1 MVYSLFFPIPL
12 FYFSCL
18 FLLYLF
24 SSLTLKCSAA
34 PILIPGDGVAAAPPP
49 RLLHAAT
56 LWGGGGGR
64 VAPLLALTTG
74 IFKYDRSLDAWLSLG
89 GAPPPLPPPPTPLY
103 ALPITSAHL
112 PTCCPPHVR
121 LRSAAPSPRFCLASA
136 QIVARLPLFCPPP
149 GDDSYTGSSHRS
161 HLNLSPHFS
170 HLTPHPNGLTP
181 HPNGGDATLTSV
193 QRRHAVEAAGA
204 R

>member
-49 RLLHAAT
+49 RLLHAST

-89 GAPPPLPPPPTPLY
+89 GAPPPLPPPLPPSMLYLSPVPT
-103 ALPITSAHL
+103 
-112 PTCCPPHVR
+112 
-121 LRSAAPSPRFCLASA
+121 SPRVVRHTFASDLPPLPHASA
-136 QIVARLPLFCPPP
+136 SLQPKSWLACPCFAPRQVTIRTRARPTAP
-149 GDDSYTGSSHRS
+149 
-161 HLNLSPHFS
+161 
-170 HLTPHPNGLTP
+170 
-181 HPNGGDATLTSV
+181 TSI
-193 QRRHAVEAAGA
+193 
-204 R
+204 

>member
-49 RLLHAAT
+49 RLLHAST
-56 LWGGGGGR
+56 LWGGGGAGCSPARSHDGHLQIRPQPRR
-64 VAPLLALTTG
+64 VAFSRWGST
-74 IFKYDRSLDAWLSLG
+74 S
-89 GAPPPLPPPPTPLY
+89 PTPLY